1 MGLRAIYHALGLG
14 IAILAAPGGADAK
27 CLGPFQFSVADL
39 DATVFRQVLEVSRD
53 DIERFFDFTF
63 DAFCMDEEEYGAYYD
78 IQANTLVVGTQFFLD
93 AANPPGNINLAIA
106 IIAHEAAHAFQTKHG
121 LLNMLVETNPH
132 RVKCIEL
139 HADFLAGG
147 YMGWRVRQY
156 NIDVSKMSEMFYH
169 LGDNM
174 TQNDGHHGLGPER
187 FLSFRQGFLTVT
199 DDEITLSS
207 MGIAY
212 VSQAKC
218 D

>member
-1 MGLRAIYHALGLG
+1 MRRALAY
-14 IAILAAPGGADAK
+14 LAAGLVGLALHAAPARAQCAGAY
-27 CLGPFQFSVADL
+27 QFPVDDLEASVLRDVL
-39 DATVFRQVLEVSRD
+39 VATRD
-53 DIERFFDFTF
+53 EIERFFDFRF
-63 DAFCMDEEEYGAYYD
+63 AAFCMDEEEYGAYYD
-78 IQANTLVVGTQFFLD
+78 IKSNTLVVGVQFFLD
-93 AANPPGNINLAIA
+93 VANPPGNLNRAIA
-106 IIAHEAAHAFQTKHG
+106 VIAHEAAHAFQTKHG

-147 YMGWRVRQY
+147 YMGWRARLY
-156 NIDVSKMSEMFYH
+156 DIEEGNLTEMFYQ
-169 LGDNM
+169 LGDGY
-174 TQNDGHHGLGPER
+174 TDDDGHHGLGPER
-187 FLSFRQGFLTVT
+187 FLSFRQGFRTVT